1 MVKTILITIL
11 ATIFGQASAQKAKV
25 TANLNFTGNI
35 GKFPIE
41 MKLSLNN
48 YNDSIFGQYYYL
60 KNGYDSKLYLEGTV
74 RNGKMLLKESA
85 YNAKSKKI
93 ETTGYFKMAYLAQ
106 KSLVGSWGKKTP
118 NAENT
123 LNIKLQCRE
132 NLLAF
137 NPLGFDFIMSKKK
150 PDEDN
155 MTENSVGYFTLLSLK
170 INVNKS
176 SRWILHDFDIHDLV
190 KDEVELEDVNFDG
203 YLDIKVPIYYPDRIK
218 NDYGYVYFVYD
229 VKRKG
234 FIKNKN
240 LNDYGVVFFDAVKKL
255 IYKYDADGS
264 GNEGKMYYRWQNG
277 KLLLEKAE
285 RVYENDPYTHYEE
298 YKIEN
303 GRSVK
308 VRSYKNKG

>member
-1 MVKTILITIL
+1 MVKTILLIL
-11 ATIFGQASAQKAKV
+11 LSAIFGQAYAQKAKV

-48 YNDSIFGQYYYL
+48 YNDSISGEYYYI
-60 KNGYDSKLYLEGTV
+60 KSGYDSKLYLEGTL
-74 RNGKMLLKESA
+74 RNGQMLLKESA

-93 ETTGYFKMAYLAQ
+93 ETTGYFKMAYAAQ
-106 KSLVGSWGKKTP
+106 TSLSGSWGKIIRNT
-118 NAENT
+118 ENI
-123 LNIKLQCRE
+123 LGVKLQCRE
-132 NLLAF
+132 HLQAF
-137 NPLGFDFIMSKKK
+137 NPLGFDFIMSKNK
-150 PDEDN
+150 PDDN
-155 MTENSVGYFTLLSLK
+155 MPENTADYFTLRSLK

-176 SRWILHDFDIHDLV
+176 SRWILHDFDVHDLV
-190 KDEVELEDVNFDG
+190 KDDVELEDVNFDG

-240 LNDYGVVFFDAVKKL
+240 LNDLGVVFFDAAKKL
-255 IYKYDADGS
+255 IYKYDADGR
-264 GNEGKMYYRWQNG
+264 GNEGTMYYRWQNG
-277 KLLLEKAE
+277 NLCLEKAE
-285 RVYENDPYTHYEE
+285 RVYENDPYIHYEE

-303 GRSVK
+303 GKSVK
-308 VRSYKNKG
+308 VKDYKKKG